1 MNLKSLI
8 IGSAAATVLATGAQ
22 AADAVVYADPEPM
35 EYVRICDV
43 YGAGFFY
50 IPGTET
56 CLKIGGYVRF
66 ETRAGI
72 SSNIPGFQSGY
83 TTYARFALQPDVR
96 SETEWGTLRAFADV
110 WVDYL
115 AGTGGGALLNEGY
128 IELIG
133 SSGTLRIGKADT
145 PYTRFLGYGGLD
157 TVLDVSADVYGI
169 ANGYAFANTNE
180 ISYTFAGANGF
191 SAILAVLDND
201 NSNTWATNVE
211 GGLLFQ
217 QGWGSIGAIAGYDGW
232 TGEWGIT
239 AALTGNFGNT
249 TAKLQGFY
257 NSDLTGLPD
266 FSQYAIFGPGGV
278 ARWSVLGSVAHKFS
292 EQVTL
297 AATGQW
303 FDNNA
308 GWLAGAEVQYTPVE
322 NLTITPGVHYFEA
335 NGANFWGAA
344 VRVQRNF

>member
-1 MNLKSLI
+1 MNLKSLL
-8 IGSAAATVLATGAQ
+8 IGSAAATVLATGAH

-56 CLKIGGYVRF
+56 CMKIGGYVRF
-66 ETRAGI
+66 DTYFGL

-83 TTYARFALQPDVR
+83 ATLARFALQPDVR
-96 SETEWGTLRAFADV
+96 SETEWGTLRAYADV
-110 WVDYL
+110 WFDWQTG
-115 AGTGGGALLNEGY
+115 AGAATVLNEGY

-133 SSGTLRIGKADT
+133 SSGTLRLGKSDT

-157 TVLDVSADVYGI
+157 SVLDISADVYGNS
-169 ANGYAFANTNE
+169 NGYAFQNTNE

-191 SAILAVLDND
+191 SAIVAILDNP
-201 NSNTWATNVE
+201 NTNTWDSNFE
-211 GGLLFQ
+211 GGLSLT
-217 QGWGSIGAIAGYDGW
+217 QGWGSVGVIAGYDSLA
-232 TGEWGIT
+232 GEWGAT

-249 TAKLQGFY
+249 TAKLQAFY
-257 NSDLTGLPD
+257 NSDLTGASWYTLNNLG
-266 FSQYAIFGPGGV
+266 YV

-297 AATGQW
+297 AGTAQW
-303 FDNNA
+303 FSDNA
-308 GWLAGAEVQYTPVE
+308 GWLAGAEVQYTPAE
-322 NLTITPGVHYFEA
+322 NLTITPGVHYFTA
-335 NGANFWGAA
+335 NGDNFWGAA
-344 VRVQRNF
+344 VRVQRSF

>member
-56 CLKIGGYVRF
+56 CMKIGGYVRF
-66 ETRAGI
+66 DARGAL
-72 SSNIPGFQSGY
+72 SSNALPSGY
-83 TTYARFALQPDVR
+83 ATLARFALRPDVR
-96 SETEWGTLRAFADV
+96 SETEWGTLRAYADV
-110 WVDYL
+110 WFDWDTAFGPSTV
-115 AGTGGGALLNEGY
+115 LNEGY

-133 SSGTLRIGKADT
+133 SSGTLRLGKAET
-145 PYTRFLGYGGLD
+145 PYIRFLGYGGLD
-157 TVLDVSADVYGI
+157 TVLDVSVDVYGI
-169 ANGYAFANTNE
+169 SNGYAFQNTNE

-191 SAILAVLDND
+191 SAIVAILDNPRT
-201 NSNTWATNVE
+201 NTWASNFE
-211 GGLLFQ
+211 GGLMVQ
-217 QGWGSIGAIAGYDGW
+217 QGWGSVGAIAGYDGV
-232 TGEWGIT
+232 TGEWGVT

-257 NSDLTGLPD
+257 NSDLTGA
-266 FSQYAIFGPGGV
+266 SWYTVHNFGNP

-292 EQVTL
+292 EKVTL
-297 AATGQW
+297 AGTAQW
-303 FDNNA
+303 FSDNA
-308 GWLAGAEVQYTPVE
+308 GWLGGAEVQYTAAE
-322 NLTITPGVHYFEA
+322 NLTITPGVHYFNS

-344 VRVQRNF
+344 IRVQRDF